1 MGLSF
6 QNVDFSY
13 LNKKDIKQCVLH
25 DINLNINAEDEFV
38 FILGQTGSGKS
49 TLAQLSNALLTPTKG
64 TIKVFDQVVLPKKNT
79 NLRGVRKRVGLV
91 FQFPEYQL
99 FEDTVIKDVMFGPKN
114 YGAKSD
120 EAKRLAIDALEKVG
134 VTEDLYERTPFTLS
148 GGQMRKVAI
157 AGVIACNPDILI
169 LDEPTVGLDDVSKND
184 LMNTL
189 VEIQKATHKSI
200 VIITHNMNVVAAY
213 GKRVIVLDK
222 GDIVFDGT
230 PLQLFNDSKVLN
242 RHHLDLPDIS
252 KLAVKLKENGKINFN
267 KIPLSVDELFS
278 LSAKE
283 SVKNDE

>member
-1 MGLSF
+1 MGLIF

-79 NLRGVRKRVGLV
+79 NIRGVRKRVGLV

-169 LDEPTVGLDDVSKND
+169 LDEV
-184 LMNTL
+184 
-189 VEIQKATHKSI
+189 
-200 VIITHNMNVVAAY
+200 
-213 GKRVIVLDK
+213 
-222 GDIVFDGT
+222 
-230 PLQLFNDSKVLN
+230 
-242 RHHLDLPDIS
+242 
-252 KLAVKLKENGKINFN
+252 
-267 KIPLSVDELFS
+267 LSVGDVKFREKSTKKLESLMKKGVTVILVSHSIGAIRKICNTALWLDHGKVMDYGDVDEVCDKYIEA
-278 LSAKE
+278 AKRA
-283 SVKNDE
+283 SKAQLANIKLN